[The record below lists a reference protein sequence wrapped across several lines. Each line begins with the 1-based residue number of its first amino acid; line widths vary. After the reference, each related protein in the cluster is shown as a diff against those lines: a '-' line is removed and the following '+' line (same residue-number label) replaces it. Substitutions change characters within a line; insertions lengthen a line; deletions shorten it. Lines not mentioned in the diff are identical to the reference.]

1 MGLFD
6 SLKNMFARHEHHHG
20 ASIGQPITLT
30 DAKAVLAF
38 IVVHQQLADMR
49 KVADAVKQ
57 LQDEMPQY
65 ITFGM
70 SHYYSEPKRVRFQSE
85 GGKFIDA
92 DAIATAF
99 AETTVLQDECE
110 IQHLMGDIEDNRE
123 HRDPAKTPA
132 VPIDE
137 LVRVTNERLATGND
151 ERQRRAW
158 LFALFDQLDD
168 IAEATKNNLE
178 PLAAALDTTL
188 QSDSTTIGEFA
199 ATDAGNSNSNSNSN
213 DANASNA
220 RSRIIPL
227 IADAL
232 FPAAESSKT
241 SESSASAAIRE
252 LMLNPT
258 ATSLDYMPAIDVLR
272 AHGLTICR

>member
-6 SLKNMFARHEHHHG
+6 SLKNMFAHHEHHHG
-20 ASIGQPITLT
+20 VSIGQPLTLT
-30 DAKAVLAF
+30 DTKAVLAF
-38 IVVHQQLADMR
+38 IVLHQHLADMR
-49 KVADAVKQ
+49 KVAEAVKQ

-137 LVRVTNERLATGND
+137 LVRVTNERFAAGND
-151 ERQRRAW
+151 EGQRRAW

-188 QSDSTTIGEFA
+188 RSNSAAIGES
-199 ATDAGNSNSNSNSN
+199 ATAGTGTGNSN
-213 DANASNA
+213 DANAGDA
-220 RSRIIPL
+220 RSRIISL

-252 LMLNPT
+252 LMLDPT
-258 ATSLDYMPAIDVLR
+258 ATSLDYMPAIDILR
-272 AHGLTICR
+272 AHGLTIGR

>member
-6 SLKNMFARHEHHHG
+6 SLKNMFAHHEHHHG
-20 ASIGQPITLT
+20 ASIGQPLTLT
-30 DAKAVLAF
+30 DTKAVLAF
-38 IVVHQQLADMR
+38 IVMHQHLADMR
-49 KVADAVKQ
+49 KVAEAVKQ

-137 LVRVTNERLATGND
+137 LVRVTNERFAAGND
-151 ERQRRAW
+151 EGQRRAW

-188 QSDSTTIGEFA
+188 RSNSAAIGES
-199 ATDAGNSNSNSNSN
+199 ATAGTGTGNSN
-213 DANASNA
+213 DANAGDA
-220 RSRIIPL
+220 RSRIISL

-252 LMLNPT
+252 LMLDPT
-258 ATSLDYMPAIDVLR
+258 ATSLDYMPAIDILR
-272 AHGLTICR
+272 AHGLTIGR

>member
-6 SLKNMFARHEHHHG
+6 SLKNMFAHHEHHHG
-20 ASIGQPITLT
+20 ASIGQPLTLT
-30 DAKAVLAF
+30 DTKAVLAF
-38 IVVHQQLADMR
+38 IVLHQHLADMR
-49 KVADAVKQ
+49 KVAEAVKQ

-99 AETTVLQDECE
+99 VETTVLQDECE

-151 ERQRRAW
+151 EERSRAW

-178 PLAAALDTTL
+178 PLVTALDTTL
-188 QSDSTTIGEFA
+188 QNSSATIGNSA
-199 ATDAGNSNSNSNSN
+199 TTDAGNSSNN
-213 DANASNA
+213 ANAGDA
-220 RSRIIPL
+220 RSRIISL

-232 FPAAESSKT
+232 FPAAESSQT

>member
-6 SLKNMFARHEHHHG
+6 SLKNMFAHHEHHHG
-20 ASIGQPITLT
+20 GGIGQPLTLA

-99 AETTVLQDECE
+99 AGTTVLQDECK

-137 LVRVTNERLATGND
+137 LVRVTDERLTTGND
-151 ERQRRAW
+151 EEQSRAW

-178 PLAAALDTTL
+178 PLVTALDTTL
-188 QSDSTTIGEFA
+188 QNSSATIGNSA
-199 ATDAGNSNSNSNSN
+199 TTDAGNSSNN
-213 DANASNA
+213 ANAGDA
-220 RSRIIPL
+220 RSRIISL
-227 IADAL
+227 IAGAL

-252 LMLNPT
+252 LMLDPT
-258 ATSLDYMPAIDVLR
+258 ATSLDYMLAIDVLR

>member
-6 SLKNMFARHEHHHG
+6 SLKNMFAHHEHHHG
-20 ASIGQPITLT
+20 GGIGQPLTLA

-110 IQHLMGDIEDNRE
+110 IQHLMGDIEDNR
-123 HRDPAKTPA
+123 
-132 VPIDE
+132 DE
-137 LVRVTNERLATGND
+137 LVRVTDERLATGND
-151 ERQRRAW
+151 EEQSRAW

-178 PLAAALDTTL
+178 PLVTALDTTL
-188 QSDSTTIGEFA
+188 QNSSATIGNSA
-199 ATDAGNSNSNSNSN
+199 TTDAGNSSNN
-213 DANASNA
+213 ANAGDA
-220 RSRIIPL
+220 RSRIISL

-232 FPAAESSKT
+232 FPAAESSQT

-258 ATSLDYMPAIDVLR
+258 ATSLNYMLAIDVLR

>member
-6 SLKNMFARHEHHHG
+6 SLKNMFAHHEHHHG
-20 ASIGQPITLT
+20 ASIGQSLTLA
-30 DAKAVLAF
+30 DAKAILAF

-99 AETTVLQDECE
+99 AETTALQDECE

-137 LVRVTNERLATGND
+137 LVCVTNERLATGND
-151 ERQRRAW
+151 EERSRAW

-178 PLAAALDTTL
+178 PLVTALDTTL
-188 QSDSTTIGEFA
+188 QNSSATIGNSA
-199 ATDAGNSNSNSNSN
+199 TTDAGSSSSNN
-213 DANASNA
+213 ANAGDA
-220 RSRIIPL
+220 RSRIISL

-241 SESSASAAIRE
+241 SEPSASAAIRE

>member
-6 SLKNMFARHEHHHG
+6 SLKNMFAHHEHHHG
-20 ASIGQPITLT
+20 ASIGQPLTLT
-30 DAKAVLAF
+30 DTKAVLAF
-38 IVVHQQLADMR
+38 IVLHQHLADMR
-49 KVADAVKQ
+49 KVAEAVKQ

-137 LVRVTNERLATGND
+137 LVRVTNERFAAGND
-151 ERQRRAW
+151 EGQHRAW

-188 QSDSTTIGEFA
+188 RSNSAAIGES
-199 ATDAGNSNSNSNSN
+199 ATAGTGTGNSN
-213 DANASNA
+213 DANAGDA
-220 RSRIIPL
+220 RSRIISL

-252 LMLNPT
+252 LMLDPT
-258 ATSLDYMPAIDVLR
+258 ATSLDYMPAIDILR
-272 AHGLTICR
+272 AHGLTIGR

>member
-6 SLKNMFARHEHHHG
+6 SLKNMFAHHEHHHG
-20 ASIGQPITLT
+20 ASIGQPLTLT
-30 DAKAVLAF
+30 DTKAVLAF
-38 IVVHQQLADMR
+38 IVLHQHLADMR
-49 KVADAVKQ
+49 KVAEAVKQ

-137 LVRVTNERLATGND
+137 LVRVTNERFAAGND
-151 ERQRRAW
+151 EGQRRAW

-188 QSDSTTIGEFA
+188 RSNSAAIGES
-199 ATDAGNSNSNSNSN
+199 ATAGTGTGNSN
-213 DANASNA
+213 DANAGDA
-220 RSRIIPL
+220 RSRIISL

-252 LMLNPT
+252 LMLDPT
-258 ATSLDYMPAIDVLR
+258 ATSLDYMPAIDILR
-272 AHGLTICR
+272 AHGLTIGR

>member
-6 SLKNMFARHEHHHG
+6 SLKNMFAHHEHHHG
-20 ASIGQPITLT
+20 ASIGQSLTLA

-99 AETTVLQDECE
+99 AETTVLQDECK

-137 LVRVTNERLATGND
+137 LVLVTNERLAAGTMRGNAVHGCSPYSISSMTLSK
-151 ERQRRAW
+151 RQR
-158 LFALFDQLDD
+158 
-168 IAEATKNNLE
+168 
-178 PLAAALDTTL
+178 
-188 QSDSTTIGEFA
+188 TIP
-199 ATDAGNSNSNSNSN
+199 
-213 DANASNA
+213 
-220 RSRIIPL
+220 SRLPQ
-227 IADAL
+227 
-232 FPAAESSKT
+232 
-241 SESSASAAIRE
+241 R
-252 LMLNPT
+252 
-258 ATSLDYMPAIDVLR
+258 
-272 AHGLTICR
+272 

>member
-6 SLKNMFARHEHHHG
+6 SLKNMFAHHEHHHG
-20 ASIGQPITLT
+20 ASIGQSLTLA
-30 DAKAVLAF
+30 DAKAILAF

-57 LQDEMPQY
+57 LQDEC
-65 ITFGM
+65 
-70 SHYYSEPKRVRFQSE
+70 K
-85 GGKFIDA
+85 
-92 DAIATAF
+92 
-99 AETTVLQDECE
+99 

-137 LVRVTNERLATGND
+137 LVRVTDERLATGND
-151 ERQRRAW
+151 EGQRRAW

-178 PLAAALDTTL
+178 PLVTALDTTL
-188 QSDSTTIGEFA
+188 QNSS
-199 ATDAGNSNSNSNSN
+199 ATADAGNSSNN
-213 DANASNA
+213 ANAGDA
-220 RSRIIPL
+220 RSRIISL

>member
-6 SLKNMFARHEHHHG
+6 SLKNMFAHHEHHHG
-20 ASIGQPITLT
+20 GGIGQPLALA

-137 LVRVTNERLATGND
+137 LVRVTDERLATGND
-151 ERQRRAW
+151 EEQSRAW

-178 PLAAALDTTL
+178 PLVTALDTTL
-188 QSDSTTIGEFA
+188 QNSSATIGNSA
-199 ATDAGNSNSNSNSN
+199 TTDAGNSSNN
-213 DANASNA
+213 ANAGDA
-220 RSRIIPL
+220 RSRIISL

-258 ATSLDYMPAIDVLR
+258 ATSLNYMLAIDVLR
-272 AHGLTICR
+272 AHGLTIYR

>member
-6 SLKNMFARHEHHHG
+6 SLKNMFAHHEHHHG
-20 ASIGQPITLT
+20 ASIGQSLTLA
-30 DAKAVLAF
+30 DAKAILAF

-99 AETTVLQDECE
+99 AETTALQDECE

-137 LVRVTNERLATGND
+137 LVRVTNERLAAGND
-151 ERQRRAW
+151 EGQRRAW

-178 PLAAALDTTL
+178 PLVTALDTTL
-188 QSDSTTIGEFA
+188 QNSSATIGNSA
-199 ATDAGNSNSNSNSN
+199 TTDAGSSSSNN
-213 DANASNA
+213 ANAGDA
-220 RSRIIPL
+220 RSRIISL

>member
-6 SLKNMFARHEHHHG
+6 SLKNMFAHHEHHHG
-20 ASIGQPITLT
+20 GGIGQPLTLA

-137 LVRVTNERLATGND
+137 LVRVTDERLTTGND
-151 ERQRRAW
+151 EEQSRAW

-178 PLAAALDTTL
+178 PLVTALDTTL
-188 QSDSTTIGEFA
+188 QNSYATIGNSA
-199 ATDAGNSNSNSNSN
+199 TTDAGNSSNN
-213 DANASNA
+213 ANAGDA
-220 RSRIIPL
+220 RSRIISL

>member
-6 SLKNMFARHEHHHG
+6 PLKNMFAHHEHHHG
-20 ASIGQPITLT
+20 ASIGQPLTLT
-30 DAKAVLAF
+30 DTKAVLAF
-38 IVVHQQLADMR
+38 IVLHQHLADMR
-49 KVADAVKQ
+49 KVAEAVKQ

-137 LVRVTNERLATGND
+137 LVRVTNERFAAGND
-151 ERQRRAW
+151 EGQRRAW

-188 QSDSTTIGEFA
+188 RSNSAAIGES
-199 ATDAGNSNSNSNSN
+199 ATAGTGTGNSN
-213 DANASNA
+213 DANAGDA
-220 RSRIIPL
+220 RSRIISL

-252 LMLNPT
+252 LMLDPT
-258 ATSLDYMPAIDVLR
+258 ATSLDYMPAIDILR
-272 AHGLTICR
+272 AHGLTIGR

>member
-6 SLKNMFARHEHHHG
+6 SLKNMFAHHEHHHG
-20 ASIGQPITLT
+20 ASIGQPLTLT
-30 DAKAVLAF
+30 DTKAVLAF
-38 IVVHQQLADMR
+38 IVLHQHLADMR
-49 KVADAVKQ
+49 KVAEAVKQ

-137 LVRVTNERLATGND
+137 LVRVTNERFAAGND
-151 ERQRRAW
+151 EGQRRAW
-158 LFALFDQLDD
+158 LFALFDPLDD

-188 QSDSTTIGEFA
+188 RSNSAAIGES
-199 ATDAGNSNSNSNSN
+199 ATAGTGTGNSN
-213 DANASNA
+213 DANAGDA
-220 RSRIIPL
+220 RSRIISL

-252 LMLNPT
+252 LMLDPT
-258 ATSLDYMPAIDVLR
+258 ATSLDYMPAIDILR
-272 AHGLTICR
+272 AHGLTIGR

>member
-6 SLKNMFARHEHHHG
+6 SLKNMFAHHEHHHG
-20 ASIGQPITLT
+20 ASIGQPLTLT
-30 DAKAVLAF
+30 DTKAVLAF
-38 IVVHQQLADMR
+38 IVLHQHLADMR
-49 KVADAVKQ
+49 KVAEAVKQ

-137 LVRVTNERLATGND
+137 LVRVTNERFAAGND
-151 ERQRRAW
+151 EGQRRAW

-188 QSDSTTIGEFA
+188 RRNSAAIGES
-199 ATDAGNSNSNSNSN
+199 ATAGTGTGNSN
-213 DANASNA
+213 DANAGDA
-220 RSRIIPL
+220 RSRIISL

-252 LMLNPT
+252 LMLDPT
-258 ATSLDYMPAIDVLR
+258 ATSLDYMPAIDILR
-272 AHGLTICR
+272 AHGLTIGR

>member
-6 SLKNMFARHEHHHG
+6 SLKNMFAHHEHHHG
-20 ASIGQPITLT
+20 ASIGQSLTLA
-30 DAKAVLAF
+30 DAKAILAF

-57 LQDEMPQY
+57 LQDEC
-65 ITFGM
+65 
-70 SHYYSEPKRVRFQSE
+70 K
-85 GGKFIDA
+85 
-92 DAIATAF
+92 
-99 AETTVLQDECE
+99 

-151 ERQRRAW
+151 EERSRAW

-178 PLAAALDTTL
+178 PLVTALDTTL
-188 QSDSTTIGEFA
+188 QNSSATIGNS
-199 ATDAGNSNSNSNSN
+199 ATADAGNSSNN
-213 DANASNA
+213 ANAGDA
-220 RSRIIPL
+220 RSRIISL

-241 SESSASAAIRE
+241 SKSSASAAIRE

>member
-6 SLKNMFARHEHHHG
+6 SLKNMFAHHEHHHG
-20 ASIGQPITLT
+20 ASIGQPLTLT
-30 DAKAVLAF
+30 DTKAVLAF
-38 IVVHQQLADMR
+38 IVLHQHLADMR
-49 KVADAVKQ
+49 KVAEAVKQ

-137 LVRVTNERLATGND
+137 LVRVTNERLAAGND
-151 ERQRRAW
+151 EGQRRAW

-168 IAEATKNNLE
+168 IAEATKNNPE

-188 QSDSTTIGEFA
+188 RSNSAAIGES
-199 ATDAGNSNSNSNSN
+199 ATAGTGTGNSN
-213 DANASNA
+213 DANAGDA
-220 RSRIIPL
+220 RSRIISL

-252 LMLNPT
+252 LMLDPT
-258 ATSLDYMPAIDVLR
+258 ATSLDYMPAIDILR
-272 AHGLTICR
+272 AHGLTIGR

>member
-6 SLKNMFARHEHHHG
+6 SLKNMFAHHEHHHG
-20 ASIGQPITLT
+20 GGIGQPLTLA

-151 ERQRRAW
+151 EEQSRAW

-178 PLAAALDTTL
+178 PLVTALDTTL
-188 QSDSTTIGEFA
+188 QNSSATIGNSA
-199 ATDAGNSNSNSNSN
+199 TTDAGNSSNN
-213 DANASNA
+213 ANAGDA
-220 RSRIIPL
+220 RYRIISL

-241 SESSASAAIRE
+241 SESSASATIRE

-272 AHGLTICR
+272 AHGLAICR

>member
-20 ASIGQPITLT
+20 ASIGQPLTLA
-30 DAKAVLAF
+30 DAKAVLAL

-99 AETTVLQDECE
+99 AETTILQDECE

-137 LVRVTNERLATGND
+137 LVRVTNERLAAGND
-151 ERQRRAW
+151 EEQRRAW
-158 LFALFDQLDD
+158 LFASFDQLDD

-178 PLAAALDTTL
+178 PLVTALDTTL
-188 QSDSTTIGEFA
+188 QSNSATIGEFA
-199 ATDAGNSNSNSNSN
+199 ATDAGNSNSN
-213 DANASNA
+213 DASAGDA
-220 RSRIIPL
+220 RSRIISL
-227 IADAL
+227 IVDAL
-232 FPAAESSKT
+232 FPTAESSKT
-241 SESSASAAIRE
+241 SESSASTAIRE
-252 LMLNPT
+252 LMLDPT
-258 ATSLDYMPAIDVLR
+258 ATSLDYMTAIDILR

>member
-6 SLKNMFARHEHHHG
+6 SLKNMFAHHEHHHG
-20 ASIGQPITLT
+20 ASIGQPLTLT
-30 DAKAVLAF
+30 DTKAVLAF
-38 IVVHQQLADMR
+38 IVLHQHLADMR
-49 KVADAVKQ
+49 KVAEAVKQ

-137 LVRVTNERLATGND
+137 LVRVTNERFAAGND
-151 ERQRRAW
+151 EGQRRAW
-158 LFALFDQLDD
+158 LFALFDQLDE

-188 QSDSTTIGEFA
+188 RSNSAAIGES
-199 ATDAGNSNSNSNSN
+199 ATAGTGTGNSN
-213 DANASNA
+213 DANAGDA
-220 RSRIIPL
+220 RSRIISL

-252 LMLNPT
+252 LMLDPT
-258 ATSLDYMPAIDVLR
+258 ATSLDYMPAIDILR
-272 AHGLTICR
+272 AHGLTIGR

>member
-6 SLKNMFARHEHHHG
+6 SLKNMFAHHEHHHG
-20 ASIGQPITLT
+20 ASIGQPLTLT
-30 DAKAVLAF
+30 DTKAVLAF
-38 IVVHQQLADMR
+38 IVLHQHLADMR
-49 KVADAVKQ
+49 KVAEAVKQ

-137 LVRVTNERLATGND
+137 LVRVTNERFAAGND
-151 ERQRRAW
+151 EGQRRAW

-188 QSDSTTIGEFA
+188 RSNSAAIGES
-199 ATDAGNSNSNSNSN
+199 ATAGTGTGNSN
-213 DANASNA
+213 DANAGDA
-220 RSRIIPL
+220 RSRIISL

-232 FPAAESSKT
+232 FPATESSKT

-252 LMLNPT
+252 LMLDPT
-258 ATSLDYMPAIDVLR
+258 ATSLDYMPAIDILR
-272 AHGLTICR
+272 AHGLTIGR

>member
-6 SLKNMFARHEHHHG
+6 SLKNMFAHHEHHHG
-20 ASIGQPITLT
+20 ASIGQPLTLT
-30 DAKAVLAF
+30 DTKAVLAF
-38 IVVHQQLADMR
+38 IVLHRHLADMR
-49 KVADAVKQ
+49 KVAEAVKQ

-137 LVRVTNERLATGND
+137 LVRVTNERFAAGND
-151 ERQRRAW
+151 EGQRRAW

-188 QSDSTTIGEFA
+188 RSNSAAIGES
-199 ATDAGNSNSNSNSN
+199 ATAGTGTGNSN
-213 DANASNA
+213 DANAGDA
-220 RSRIIPL
+220 RSRIISL

-252 LMLNPT
+252 LMLDPT
-258 ATSLDYMPAIDVLR
+258 ATSLDYMPAIDILR
-272 AHGLTICR
+272 AHGLTIGR

>member
-1 MGLFD
+1 M
-6 SLKNMFARHEHHHG
+6 
-20 ASIGQPITLT
+20 
-30 DAKAVLAF
+30 
-38 IVVHQQLADMR
+38 
-49 KVADAVKQ
+49 
-57 LQDEMPQY
+57 
-65 ITFGM
+65 
-70 SHYYSEPKRVRFQSE
+70 RFQSE

-137 LVRVTNERLATGND
+137 LVRVTDERLATGND
-151 ERQRRAW
+151 EERSRAW

-178 PLAAALDTTL
+178 PLVTALDTTL
-188 QSDSTTIGEFA
+188 QNSSATIGNSA
-199 ATDAGNSNSNSNSN
+199 TTDAGNSSNN
-213 DANASNA
+213 ANAGDA
-220 RSRIIPL
+220 RSRIISL

-232 FPAAESSKT
+232 FPASESSQT